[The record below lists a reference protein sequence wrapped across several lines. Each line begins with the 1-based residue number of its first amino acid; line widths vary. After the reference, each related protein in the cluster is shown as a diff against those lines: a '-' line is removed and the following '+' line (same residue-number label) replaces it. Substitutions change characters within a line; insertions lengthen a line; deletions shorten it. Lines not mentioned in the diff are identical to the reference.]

1 MAVAMVASIMEVL
14 LFLVIQKESVFMLIL
29 ELIRAGWQPGR
40 HINPASIPPL
50 SWNQVCLLPYGHT
63 TY

>member
-50 SWNQVCLLPYGHT
+50 S
-63 TY
+63 